1 MATQAITG
9 RGGYRMWQPVGL
21 APKSGSRGQRPSASA
36 ARSVRKWG
44 GVTPEIYFNKAID
57 NSRLVKVADPK
68 RAREIAM
75 FSISLGVLFFC
86 TMIYAWQ
93 HLSSIEYG
101 YKIEA
106 QKLERDA
113 LLEQNRGLRLEE
125 ASLRDPERIEQLAA
139 RLGLVAPQAGQI
151 MHLEVSADPAAP
163 VMARASG
170 IRVVDGSWQ

>member
-1 MATQAITG
+1 MATQAITC
-9 RGGYRMWQPVGL
+9 GGYRMWQPVGP
-21 APKSGSRGQRPSASA
+21 APKTGVRGQRMRISAST
-36 ARSVRKWG
+36 RKWG

-68 RAREIAM
+68 RSREIAM
-75 FSISLGVLFFC
+75 FSVSLAVLFFF

-106 QKLERDA
+106 QKIERDA
-113 LLEQNRGLRLEE
+113 LLEQNRALHLEE

-139 RLGLVAPQAGQI
+139 RLGLVAPQAGQV
-151 MHLEVSADPAAP
+151 MHLEATADPTAP

-170 IRVVDGSWQ
+170 IAQH

>member
-1 MATQAITG
+1 MATHAITG
-9 RGGYRMWQPVGL
+9 GGYRMWQPVGR
-21 APKSGSRGQRPSASA
+21 SRQQT
-36 ARSVRKWG
+36 RKWG

-75 FSISLGVLFFC
+75 FSVSLAVLFFF

-106 QKLERDA
+106 QKIERDA
-113 LLEQNRGLRLEE
+113 LLEQNRGLRLQE

-139 RLGLVAPQAGQI
+139 RLGLVAPQAGQV
-151 MHLEVSADPAAP
+151 MHFEATVDPAVP

-170 IRVVDGSWQ
+170 IQVVDSNWQ

>member
-1 MATQAITG
+1 MASQVIAG
-9 RGGYRMWQPVGL
+9 GGYRMWQPVG
-21 APKSGSRGQRPSASA
+21 SAS
-36 ARSVRKWG
+36 RSTRKWG
-44 GVTPEIYFNKAID
+44 GVTPEIYFNKTID

-75 FSISLGVLFFC
+75 FSISLGVLFLF

-106 QKLERDA
+106 QKIERDA
-113 LLEQNRGLRLEE
+113 LLEQNRGLRLQE

-139 RLGLVAPQAGQI
+139 RMGLVAPQAGQV
-151 MHLEVSADPAAP
+151 MHLEATADPAAP
-163 VMARASG
+163 VMAKASG
-170 IRVVDGSWQ
+170 IQVVETFQ